1 MEKPGSGPP
10 AGGTRERAG
19 STNLVSMDPYDAHSA
34 ELMDVLAMLYFIVEV
49 FRTDETFGDE
59 LMAMDP
65 PLPLMLVGMVAGLK
79 DKKVPKGY
87 PVKKVLLLLWKT
99 LLACLGGMTEA
110 AKAKAL
116 SRELEG
122 LGPEK
127 KGKLRDLRFSVADIR
142 LHPRVTHGC
151 CHLAAR
157 YLDQV
162 PNLCPS
168 SFCSP
173 GCADVHRG
181 SSREHQAASEPA
193 KLPLNGDPGK
203 LVIGA
208 L

>member
-1 MEKPGSGPP
+1 MMEKPASGPP

-19 STNLVSMDPYDAHSA
+19 STNLVSVDPYDVNSA

-49 FRTDETFGDE
+49 FRSDETFGDE

-99 LLACLGGMTEA
+99 LLACLGGMNEA
-110 AKAKAL
+110 AKTKAL

-127 KGKLRDLRFSVADIR
+127 KGDLS
-142 LHPRVTHGC
+142 LLT
-151 CHLAAR
+151 
-157 YLDQV
+157 
-162 PNLCPS
+162 
-168 SFCSP
+168 
-173 GCADVHRG
+173 
-181 SSREHQAASEPA
+181 
-193 KLPLNGDPGK
+193 
-203 LVIGA
+203 
-208 L
+208 